1 MNSPLKAWL
10 KSKSFYIFLATIF
23 CESKILPRTLFM
35 EEYSNFIK
43 TIMEKDL
50 EEGRVKQ
57 IVTRFP
63 PEPNAYLH
71 IGHARAIINDF
82 ELARDFGGYTNLRFD
97 DTNPVNEGAEYV
109 QAIIDDIKWLGY
121 EPKNIFFGSDY
132 FEEQYNRAVLL
143 IKKGLAYVD
152 DLNAEQITAYRGTLT
167 EPGKNSPCRDRS
179 IEENL
184 KLFQEMRDGKYGDGE
199 KTLRAKID
207 MSHPNINMRD
217 PVIYRILHVP
227 HHRQGNKWCIYPM
240 YDFAHPL
247 QDAIEGITHSMC
259 SLEFDNHRILY
270 DWFVEKC
277 EMPNVP
283 HQYEFG
289 RLNITNTVMSKRY
302 LRQLVDQGYVDGY
315 DDPRMPTLVALKR
328 KGFTPEAIR
337 NFILYTGLSR
347 INSVTNAEEL
357 DNFLREDQKLKA
369 VRPMAVLRPLKVVI
383 DNYPEG
389 QIEYVEASNN
399 MENPELGNRQIA
411 FGKYLYIE
419 QEDFIEEKPNRK
431 WKRLSVG
438 DEVRLM
444 HAYFIKC
451 NSVIKDENGKIVE
464 IHCTYDPETKSGSGF
479 EGRKPNGTI
488 HYVEAT
494 TALKATF
501 NHFEPLIF
509 DETEETKGKTFIER
523 MNPNSLVKLEGFVE
537 ASLKDTKPL
546 DRFQFIRNGYYCTD
560 KLSNKDNLIFNRT
573 CPLKSSFNG

>member
-1 MNSPLKAWL
+1 
-10 KSKSFYIFLATIF
+10 
-23 CESKILPRTLFM
+23 M
-35 EEYSNFIK
+35 EEISNFIK

-50 EEGRVKQ
+50 EEGRVKS

-82 ELARDFGGYTNLRFD
+82 ELAKAFGGYTNLRFD

-132 FEEQYNRAVLL
+132 FEEQYNRAILL

-152 DLNAEQITAYRGTLT
+152 DLNAEQITEYRGTLT
-167 EPGKNSPCRDRS
+167 EPGKESPCRNRS

-207 MSHPNINMRD
+207 MAHPNINMRD
-217 PVIYRILHVP
+217 PVMYRILHVP

-247 QDAIEGITHSMC
+247 QDAIEGVTHSMC

-357 DNFLREDQKLKA
+357 DNFLREEQKMKA
-369 VRPMAVLRPLKVVI
+369 TRPMAVLRPLKVVI
-383 DNYPEG
+383 DNYPEDK
-389 QIEYVEASNN
+389 IEYLEASNN

-419 QEDFIEEKPNRK
+419 QDDFIEEKPNRK
-431 WKRLSVG
+431 WKRLSLG

-444 HAYFIKC
+444 HAYFIKA
-451 NSVIKDENGKIVE
+451 NSVVKDENGNIVE
-464 IHCTYDPETKSGSGF
+464 VHCTYDVETKSGSGF

-488 HYVEAT
+488 HFVEAT

-501 NHFEPLIF
+501 NLYEPLIF

-537 ASLKDTKPL
+537 ASLKNTKPL

-560 KLSNKDNLIFNRT
+560 KLSKEDNLIFNRT
-573 CPLKSSFNG
+573 CPLKSSFSN

>member
-1 MNSPLKAWL
+1 
-10 KSKSFYIFLATIF
+10 
-23 CESKILPRTLFM
+23 M
-35 EEYSNFIK
+35 EEISNFIK

-50 EEGRVKQ
+50 EEGRVKS

-82 ELARDFGGYTNLRFD
+82 ELAKAFGGYTNLRFD

-132 FEEQYNRAVLL
+132 FEEQYNRAILL

-152 DLNAEQITAYRGTLT
+152 DLNAEQITEYRGTLT

-207 MSHPNINMRD
+207 MAHPNINMRD
-217 PVIYRILHVP
+217 PVMYRILHVP

-247 QDAIEGITHSMC
+247 QDAIEGVTHSMC

-270 DWFVEKC
+270 DWFVKEC

-357 DNFLREDQKLKA
+357 DNFLREEQKMKA
-369 VRPMAVLRPLKVVI
+369 TRPMAVLNPLKVVI
-383 DNYPEG
+383 DNYPEDK
-389 QIEYVEASNN
+389 IEYLEASNN
-399 MENPELGNRQIA
+399 MENPELGNRKIA

-431 WKRLSVG
+431 WKRLSIG

-451 NSVIKDENGKIVE
+451 NSVVKDNDGKIVE

-488 HYVEAT
+488 HFVEAS

-501 NHFEPLIF
+501 NHFEPLVF
-509 DETEETKGKTFIER
+509 DETEETKGTTFIER
-523 MNPNSLVKLEGFVE
+523 INPNSLVVLHGYVE
-537 ASLKDTKPL
+537 SSLKSTKPL

-560 KLSNKDNLIFNRT
+560 KESKEDSLIFNRT
-573 CPLKSSFNG
+573 CPLKSSFN

>member
-1 MNSPLKAWL
+1 
-10 KSKSFYIFLATIF
+10 
-23 CESKILPRTLFM
+23 M
-35 EEYSNFIK
+35 EEISNFIK

-82 ELARDFGGYTNLRFD
+82 ELAKAFGGYTNLRFD

-109 QAIIDDIKWLGY
+109 QAIINDIRWLGY

-132 FEEQYNRAVLL
+132 FEEQYNRAILL

-152 DLNAEQITAYRGTLT
+152 DLNAEQITEYRGTLT
-167 EPGKNSPCRDRS
+167 EPGKESPYRNRS
-179 IEENL
+179 VEENL
-184 KLFQEMRDGKYGDGE
+184 KLFQEMREGKYADGE

-207 MSHPNINMRD
+207 MSHPNMNMRD

-247 QDAIEGITHSMC
+247 QDAIEGVTHSMC

-277 EMPNVP
+277 EMEHVP

-302 LRQLVDQGYVDGY
+302 LRQLVDQGYVSGY
-315 DDPRMPTLVALKR
+315 DDPRMPTLVGLKR

-357 DNFLREDQKLKA
+357 DNFLREEQKLKA
-369 VRPMAVLRPLKVVI
+369 TRPMAVLHPLKVVI
-383 DNYPEG
+383 DNYPEDK
-389 QIEYVEASNN
+389 IEYLDASNN
-399 MENPELGNRQIA
+399 MENEELGTRQIA

-419 QEDFIEEKPNRK
+419 QEDFVEEKPNRK
-431 WKRLSVG
+431 WKRLSLG

-444 HAYFIKC
+444 HAYFIKA
-451 NSVIKDENGKIVE
+451 NSVEKDENGNIVCV
-464 IHCTYDPETKSGSGF
+464 HCTYDIETKSGSGF
-479 EGRKPNGTI
+479 NARKPNGTI
-488 HYVEAT
+488 HFVEAS

-501 NHFEPLIF
+501 NHYEPLVF
-509 DETEETKGKTFIER
+509 DETEETQGTSFLER
-523 MNPNSLVKLEGFVE
+523 INPHSLVVLHGYVE
-537 ASLKDTKPL
+537 ASLKNTKPL
-546 DRFQFIRNGYYCTD
+546 DRYQFIRNGYYCTD
-560 KLSNKDNLIFNRT
+560 KESKEDNLIFNRT
-573 CPLKSSFNG
+573 CPLKSSFSN

>member
-1 MNSPLKAWL
+1 
-10 KSKSFYIFLATIF
+10 
-23 CESKILPRTLFM
+23 M
-35 EEYSNFIK
+35 EEISNFIK

-50 EEGRVKQ
+50 AEGRVKQ

-82 ELARDFGGYTNLRFD
+82 ELAKEFGGYTNLRFD

-109 QAIIDDIKWLGY
+109 QAIINDIKWLGY

-132 FEEQYNRAVLL
+132 FEEQYNRAILL

-152 DLNAEQITAYRGTLT
+152 DLNAEQITEYRGTLT

-207 MSHPNINMRD
+207 MAHPNINMRD

-247 QDAIEGITHSMC
+247 QDAIEGVTHSMC

-328 KGFTPEAIR
+328 KGFTPDAIK
-337 NFILYTGLSR
+337 NFIVYTGLSR

-357 DNFLREDQKLKA
+357 DNFLREEQKMKA
-369 VRPMAVLRPLKVVI
+369 IRPMAVLRPLKVVI

-389 QIEYVEASNN
+389 QIEYLDASNN
-399 MENPELGNRQIA
+399 MENPDLGTRKIA

-419 QEDFIEEKPNRK
+419 QDDFVEEKPNRK
-431 WKRLSVG
+431 WKRLSIG

-444 HAYFIKC
+444 HAYFIKA
-451 NSVIKDENGKIVE
+451 NSVVKDADGKIVE

-501 NHFEPLIF
+501 NHYEPLVF
-509 DETEETKGKTFIER
+509 DETEETKGTSFIER
-523 MNPNSLVKLEGFVE
+523 INPNSCVKLEGFVE

-560 KLSNKDNLIFNRT
+560 KLSTKDNLIFNRT
-573 CPLKSSFNG
+573 CPLKSSFSN

>member
-1 MNSPLKAWL
+1 
-10 KSKSFYIFLATIF
+10 
-23 CESKILPRTLFM
+23 M
-35 EEYSNFIK
+35 EEINNFIK

-50 EEGRVKQ
+50 EEGRVKS

-71 IGHARAIINDF
+71 IGHARAVINDF
-82 ELARDFGGYTNLRFD
+82 ELAKAFGGYTNLRFD

-109 QAIIDDIKWLGY
+109 QAIINDIRWLGY

-152 DLNAEQITAYRGTLT
+152 DLSADEITEYRGTLT
-167 EPGKNSPCRDRS
+167 EPGKDSPYRNRS

-184 KLFQEMRDGKYGDGE
+184 KLFQEMREGKYGNGE

-207 MSHPNINMRD
+207 MASPNINMRD
-217 PVIYRILHVP
+217 PVMYRILHVP
-227 HHRQGNKWCIYPM
+227 HHRQGTKWCIYPM

-247 QDAIEGITHSMC
+247 QDAIEGVTHSMC
-259 SLEFDNHRILY
+259 SLEFDNHRPLY

-283 HQYEFG
+283 HQYEWG

-302 LRQLVDQGYVDGY
+302 LRQLVDGGYVTGY
-315 DDPRMPTLVALKR
+315 DDPRMPTLVGLKR
-328 KGFTPEAIR
+328 KGLTPEAIK
-337 NFILYTGLSR
+337 NFIVYTGLSR
-347 INSVTNAEEL
+347 INSTTNAENL
-357 DNFLREDQKLKA
+357 DNFLREELKLKA
-369 VRPMAVLRPLKVVI
+369 TRPMAVLNPLKVVI

-389 QIEYVEASNN
+389 QIEYCDAPNN
-399 MENPELGNRQIA
+399 MENEELGSRQIA

-419 QEDFIEEKPNRK
+419 QDDFVEEKPNRK

-451 NSVIKDENGKIVE
+451 NSVVKDADGKITE

-479 EGRKPNGTI
+479 DARKPNGTI

-501 NHFEPLIF
+501 NLYEPLVF

-523 MNPNSLVKLEGFVE
+523 LNPNSWVKLEGFVE
-537 ASLKDTKPL
+537 ASLADTKPL
-546 DRFQFIRNGYYCTD
+546 DHFQFIRTGYYCTD
-560 KLSNKDNLIFNRT
+560 KDSTKDNLIFNRT
-573 CPLKSSFNG
+573 CPLKSSFNQ

>member
-1 MNSPLKAWL
+1 
-10 KSKSFYIFLATIF
+10 
-23 CESKILPRTLFM
+23 M
-35 EEYSNFIK
+35 EEISNFIK

-82 ELARDFGGYTNLRFD
+82 ELAKAFGGYTNLRFD

-109 QAIIDDIKWLGY
+109 QAIINDIKWLGY

-132 FEEQYNRAVLL
+132 FEEQYNRAILL

-152 DLNAEQITAYRGTLT
+152 DLNAEQITEYRGTLT

-184 KLFQEMRDGKYGDGE
+184 KLFQEMRDGKYADGE

-207 MSHPNINMRD
+207 MAHPNINMRD

-247 QDAIEGITHSMC
+247 QDAIEGVTHSMC

-270 DWFVEKC
+270 DWFVKEC

-357 DNFLREDQKLKA
+357 DNFLREEQKMKA
-369 VRPMAVLRPLKVVI
+369 TRPMAVLNPLKVVI
-383 DNYPEG
+383 DNYPED

-399 MENPELGNRQIA
+399 MENPELGTRQIA
-411 FGKYLYIE
+411 FGKYLFIE

-431 WKRLSVG
+431 WKRLSIG

-451 NSVIKDENGKIVE
+451 NSVVKDNNGKIVE

-494 TALKATF
+494 TALKAEF
-501 NHFEPLIF
+501 RHYEPLVF
-509 DETEETKGKTFIER
+509 DETEETKGTTFIER
-523 MNPNSLVKLEGFVE
+523 INPNSLVVLHGYVE

-560 KLSNKDNLIFNRT
+560 KESTKDNLIFNRT
-573 CPLKSSFNG
+573 CPLKSSFSN

>member
-1 MNSPLKAWL
+1 
-10 KSKSFYIFLATIF
+10 
-23 CESKILPRTLFM
+23 M
-35 EEYSNFIK
+35 EEINNFIK

-50 EEGRVKQ
+50 AEGKVKT

-71 IGHARAIINDF
+71 IGHARAIVNDF
-82 ELARDFGGYTNLRFD
+82 ELAKAFGGYTNLRFD

-109 QAIIDDIKWLGY
+109 EAIINDIRWLGY

-143 IKKGLAYVD
+143 IQKGLAYVD
-152 DLNAEQITAYRGTLT
+152 DLNAEEITAYRGTLT
-167 EPGKNSPCRDRS
+167 EPGKDSPYRNRS
-179 IEENL
+179 VEENL
-184 KLFQEMRDGKYGDGE
+184 KLFKEMREGKYGNGE

-207 MSHPNINMRD
+207 MAHPNINMRD
-217 PVIYRILHVP
+217 PVMYRILHMP

-247 QDAIEGITHSMC
+247 QDAIEGVTHSMC

-270 DWFVEKC
+270 DWFVENC
-277 EMPNVP
+277 EMENVP
-283 HQYEFG
+283 HQYEWG

-302 LRQLVDQGYVDGY
+302 LRQLVDGGYVTGY

-328 KGFTPEAIR
+328 KGFTPDAIKS
-337 NFILYTGLSR
+337 FIIYTGLSR
-347 INSVTNAEEL
+347 INSTTNAENL
-357 DNFLREDQKLKA
+357 DNFLREEQKLKA
-369 VRPMAVLRPLKVVI
+369 TRPMAVINPLKVVV

-389 QIEYVEASNN
+389 QIEYLDAPNN
-399 MENPELGNRQIA
+399 MENEELGHRQIA

-419 QEDFIEEKPNRK
+419 QEDFVEEKPNRK
-431 WKRLSVG
+431 WKRLSIG

-451 NSVIKDENGKIVE
+451 NSVVKDNDGNIVE

-479 EGRKPNGTI
+479 DARKPNGTI
-488 HYVEAT
+488 HYVEAS

-501 NHFEPLIF
+501 NLFEPLVF
-509 DETEETKGKTFIER
+509 DETEETKDKSFIER
-523 MNPNSLVKLEGFVE
+523 LNPNSWIKKEGFVE
-537 ASLKDTKPL
+537 ASLIDTVPL
-546 DRFQFIRNGYYCTD
+546 CRYQFIRNGYYCTD
-560 KLSNKDNLIFNRT
+560 KESTKEHLIFNRT
-573 CPLKSSFNG
+573 CPLKSSFN

>member
-1 MNSPLKAWL
+1 
-10 KSKSFYIFLATIF
+10 
-23 CESKILPRTLFM
+23 M
-35 EEYSNFIK
+35 EELNNFIK

-50 EEGRVKQ
+50 QEGIVSQ

-71 IGHARAIINDF
+71 IGHARAIVTDF
-82 ELARDFGGYTNLRFD
+82 ELAKEFGGYTNLRFD

-109 QAIIDDIKWLGY
+109 DAIIEDLKWLGY
-121 EPKNIFFGSDY
+121 EPKNIYFGSDY
-132 FEEQYNRAVLL
+132 FDEQYKRAILL

-152 DLNAEQITAYRGTLT
+152 DLSPEETTAYRGTLT
-167 EPGKNSPCRDRS
+167 EPGKNSPWRDRS

-184 KLFQEMRDGKYGDGE
+184 RLFEEMREGKYGNGE

-207 MSHPNINMRD
+207 MAHPNINMRD

-259 SLEFDNHRILY
+259 SLEYDNHRILY

-277 EMPNVP
+277 EMEHVP

-302 LRQLVDQGYVDGY
+302 LRQLVEEGHVTGY
-315 DDPRMPTLVALKR
+315 DDPRMPTLVGLKR
-328 KGFTPEAIR
+328 KGFTAEAIK
-337 NFILYTGLSR
+337 NFIVYTGLSR
-347 INSVTNAEEL
+347 INSTTSADNL
-357 DNFLREDQKLKA
+357 DYFLREEQKMKA
-369 VRPMAVLRPLKVVI
+369 NRVMAVLHPLKLVI

-389 QIEYVEASNN
+389 QIEYVDAPNN
-399 MENPELGNRQIA
+399 MENPELGERKMA

-419 QEDFIEEKPNRK
+419 QEDFVEEKPNRK
-431 WKRLSVG
+431 WKRLSLG

-444 HAYFIKC
+444 HAYFVKA
-451 NSVIKDENGKIVE
+451 NSVVKDDNGNIIEV
-464 IHCTYDPETKSGSGF
+464 HCSYDPETKSGSGF

-494 TALKATF
+494 TALKARF
-501 NHFEPLIF
+501 NLYEPLVF
-509 DETEETKGKTFIER
+509 DETEETKGLSFIER
-523 MNPNSLVKLEGFVE
+523 LNPNSWEKVDGYVE

-546 DRFQFIRNGYYCTD
+546 DRFQFIRNGFYCTD
-560 KLSNKDNLIFNRT
+560 KESKPGELVFNRT
-573 CPLKSSFNG
+573 CSLKSSFNG

>member
-1 MNSPLKAWL
+1 
-10 KSKSFYIFLATIF
+10 
-23 CESKILPRTLFM
+23 M
-35 EEYSNFIK
+35 EEISNFIK

-71 IGHARAIINDF
+71 IGHARAIVNDF
-82 ELARDFGGYTNLRFD
+82 ELAKSFGGYTNLRFD
-97 DTNPVNEGAEYV
+97 DTNPVNEGAQYV
-109 QAIIDDIKWLGY
+109 EAIINDIRWLGY

-132 FEEQYNRAVLL
+132 FEEQYNRAILL

-152 DLNAEQITAYRGTLT
+152 DLNADEITAYRGTLT
-167 EPGKNSPCRDRS
+167 EPGKNSPYRDRS

-184 KLFQEMRDGKYGDGE
+184 KLFQEMKDGKYGDGE

-207 MSHPNINMRD
+207 MAHPNINMRD

-302 LRQLVDQGYVDGY
+302 LRQLVDQGYVTGY

-328 KGFTPEAIR
+328 KGFTPDAIK
-337 NFILYTGLSR
+337 NFIVYTGLSR

-357 DNFLREDQKLKA
+357 DNFLREEQKMIA
-369 VRPMAVLRPLKVVI
+369 PRPMAVLNPLKVII
-383 DNYPEG
+383 DNYPEDK
-389 QIEYVEASNN
+389 IEYVEASNN
-399 MENPELGNRQIA
+399 MENEALGTRQIA

-419 QEDFIEEKPNRK
+419 KEDFIEEKPNRK
-431 WKRLSVG
+431 WKRLSLG

-444 HAYFIKC
+444 HAYFIKAE
-451 NSVIKDENGKIVE
+451 SVEKDADGNIVAV
-464 IHCTYDPETKSGSGF
+464 HCTYDPATKSGSGF

-501 NHFEPLIF
+501 NLFEPLIF
-509 DETEETKGKTFIER
+509 DETEETKGKTFLER
-523 MNPNSLVKLEGFVE
+523 MNPNSWIKMEGFVE
-537 ASLKDTKPL
+537 ASLGDTKPL
-546 DRFQFIRNGYYCTD
+546 DHFQFIRNGYYCTD
-560 KLSNKDNLIFNRT
+560 KESTKEHLVFNRT
-573 CPLKSSFNG
+573 CPLKSSFN

>member
-1 MNSPLKAWL
+1 
-10 KSKSFYIFLATIF
+10 
-23 CESKILPRTLFM
+23 M
-35 EEYSNFIK
+35 EEINNFIK

-50 EEGRVKQ
+50 EEGRVKS

-71 IGHARAIINDF
+71 IGHARAVINDF
-82 ELARDFGGYTNLRFD
+82 ELAKAFGGYTNLRFD

-109 QAIIDDIKWLGY
+109 QAIINDIKWLGY

-132 FEEQYNRAVLL
+132 FEEQYQRAILL

-152 DLNAEQITAYRGTLT
+152 DLNADEITAYRGTLT
-167 EPGKNSPCRDRS
+167 EPGKDSPYRNRS

-184 KLFQEMRDGKYGDGE
+184 KLFQEMRDGKYGNGE

-207 MSHPNINMRD
+207 MASPNINMRD
-217 PVIYRILHVP
+217 PVMYRILHVP
-227 HHRQGNKWCIYPM
+227 HHRQGDKWCIYPM

-247 QDAIEGITHSMC
+247 QDAIEGVTHSLC
-259 SLEFDNHRILY
+259 SLEFDNHRPLY

-277 EMPNVP
+277 EMPHVP
-283 HQYEFG
+283 HQYEWG

-302 LRQLVDQGYVDGY
+302 LRQLVDGGYVDGY
-315 DDPRMPTLVALKR
+315 DDPRMPTLVGLKR
-328 KGFTPEAIR
+328 KGLTPEAIR

-347 INSVTNAEEL
+347 INSTTNAENL
-357 DNFLREDQKLKA
+357 DNFLREELKLKA
-369 VRPMAVLRPLKVVI
+369 TRPMAVLNPLKVVI

-389 QIEYVEASNN
+389 QIEYCDASNN
-399 MENPELGNRQIA
+399 MENEELGHRQIA

-419 QEDFIEEKPNRK
+419 RDDFIEEKPNRK

-451 NSVIKDENGKIVE
+451 NSVVKDADGKITE

-479 EGRKPNGTI
+479 DARKPNGTI

-501 NHFEPLIF
+501 NLYEPLVF

-523 MNPNSLVKLEGFVE
+523 LNPNSWVKLEGFVE
-537 ASLKDTKPL
+537 ASLADTKPL
-546 DRFQFIRNGYYCTD
+546 DHFQFIRTGYYCTD
-560 KLSNKDNLIFNRT
+560 KDSTKDHLIFNRT
-573 CPLKSSFNG
+573 CPLKSSFNQ

>member
-1 MNSPLKAWL
+1 
-10 KSKSFYIFLATIF
+10 
-23 CESKILPRTLFM
+23 M
-35 EEYSNFIK
+35 EEISNFIK

-50 EEGRVKQ
+50 EEGRVKS

-71 IGHARAIINDF
+71 IGHARAIVNDF
-82 ELARDFGGYTNLRFD
+82 ELAKAFGGYTNLRFD
-97 DTNPVNEGAEYV
+97 DTNPVNEGAQYV
-109 QAIIDDIKWLGY
+109 EAIINDIRWLGY

-152 DLNAEQITAYRGTLT
+152 DLNAEQITEYRGTLT
-167 EPGKNSPCRDRS
+167 EPGKESPYRNRT

-184 KLFQEMRDGKYGDGE
+184 KLFQEMRDGKYANGE

-207 MSHPNINMRD
+207 MAHPNINMRD

-227 HHRQGNKWCIYPM
+227 HHRQGDKWCIYPM

-247 QDAIEGITHSMC
+247 QDAIEGVTHSMC

-270 DWFVEKC
+270 DWFIEKC

-302 LRQLVDQGYVDGY
+302 LRQLVDQGYVTGY

-328 KGFTPEAIR
+328 KGFTPDSIK
-337 NFILYTGLSR
+337 NFIVYTGLSR

-357 DNFLREDQKLKA
+357 DNFLREEQKLIA
-369 VRPMAVLRPLKVVI
+369 TRPMAVLNPLKVVI

-399 MENPELGNRQIA
+399 MENEALGKRQIA

-419 QEDFIEEKPNRK
+419 QEDFVEEKPNRK
-431 WKRLSVG
+431 WKRLSIG

-451 NSVIKDENGKIVE
+451 NSVVKDADGNIVE

-488 HYVEAT
+488 HYVEAS

-501 NHFEPLIF
+501 NLFEPLVF
-509 DETEETKGKTFIER
+509 DETEETAGKTFIER
-523 MNPNSLVKLEGFVE
+523 LNPNSWIKKEGFVE
-537 ASLKDTKPL
+537 ASLIDTKPL
-546 DRFQFIRNGYYCTD
+546 EHYQFIRNGYYCTD
-560 KLSNKDNLIFNRT
+560 KESTKEHLIFNRT
-573 CPLKSSFNG
+573 CPLKSSFN